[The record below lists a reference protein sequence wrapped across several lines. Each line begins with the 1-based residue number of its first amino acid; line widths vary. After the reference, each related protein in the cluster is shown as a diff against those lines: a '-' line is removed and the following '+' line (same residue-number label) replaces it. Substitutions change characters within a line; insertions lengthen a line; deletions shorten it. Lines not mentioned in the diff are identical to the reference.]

1 MWGVLA
7 TLYDRTVV
15 VVFLGMVLT
24 ALASVA
30 IAVLLGSL
38 VDYWDVLPVFS
49 ALTWTLA
56 SGISILFRLGDFQEK
71 SGTSFRTIKQ
81 TLGPP
86 TIIAAFV
93 GFSVLPL
100 PYEIGLL
107 PVVTVVVLIDAT
119 ARSRNEYAI
128 VTRITSPLIISY
140 AIFLIALAVRD
151 VLSDIENLKVL
162 SGSILL
168 PLWMTICGV
177 VYMMSL
183 AALDR
188 VSYRRKSR
196 SKVIRKEDYGDRWP
210 LTVESAKLC
219 CRASAVWIEVGKNKY
234 PLNGTAKTFLPKRG
248 IECLELEDIWREDPA
263 WESIRETLGGADEVA
278 PMRVSISGLINQRA
292 YQGRTLL
299 GGKRLG

>member
-56 SGISILFRLGDFQEK
+56 SGTSILVRLGDFQEK

-248 IECLELEDIWREDPA
+248 IECLELEDVWREDPA
-263 WESIRETLGGADEVA
+263 WESIQETLGGADEVA
-278 PMRVSISGLINQRA
+278 PMRVSISELIRDGLSLEENA
-292 YQGRTLL
+292 
-299 GGKRLG
+299 

>member
-1 MWGVLA
+1 MSGVLA

-56 SGISILFRLGDFQEK
+56 SGTSILFRLGDFQDN

-86 TIIAAFV
+86 TIIAAFA

-100 PYEIGLL
+100 PAEIGLL
-107 PVVTVVVLIDAT
+107 PVVTVVVITDTT
-119 ARSRNEYAI
+119 ARSRSEYAI
-128 VTRITSPLIISY
+128 VTRITTPLIISY
-140 AIFLIALAVRD
+140 AVFLIALAVRD

-162 SGSILL
+162 SGSIIL
-168 PLWMTICGV
+168 PIWMTVCAVG
-177 VYMMSL
+177 YM
-183 AALDR
+183 R
-188 VSYRRKSR
+188 VLTAWERASYQRKSLN
-196 SKVIRKEDYGDRWP
+196 KVIRKEDYGDRWP

-248 IECLELEDIWREDPA
+248 IECLALEDIWREDPA

-278 PMRVSISGLINQRA
+278 PLRVSISGLIRDGLSLEENA
-292 YQGRTLL
+292 
-299 GGKRLG
+299 

>member
-56 SGISILFRLGDFQEK
+56 SGTSILFRLGDFQEK

-278 PMRVSISGLINQRA
+278 PMRVSISGLIRDGLSLEENA
-292 YQGRTLL
+292 
-299 GGKRLG
+299 